1 MVEDGGRGKLRDARE
16 VIIVQIVKRV
26 KAAAPQERVLDARG
40 HQLAETHL
48 QIEVV
53 QTVQQAS
60 LGVVCEIA
68 QMVAVD
74 FAHGVVRQVHELT
87 GHAGFLGGA
96 VAPLQ
101 SGDDGG
107 VVFLAQL
114 PQPRLPRA
122 LHGAG
127 VRNVK
132 NIFQTRPAAT
142 AFPNQRDAGRA
153 GAHPAPHRA
162 VPQLHTGA
170 GCGVGTLGV
179 DQELFIKGVF
189 VEAGGRVKIL
199 FPATGALRHFTGF
212 LSCQLRYQ
220 P

>member
-16 VIIVQIVKRV
+16 VIVVQIVKRV

-74 FAHGVVRQVHELT
+74 LAHGVVRQVHELA
-87 GHAGFLGGA
+87 GHVGFLGRA

-101 SGDDGG
+101 SSDDGG
-107 VVFLAQL
+107 AVFLAQL
-114 PQPRLPRA
+114 PQPRLTRSA
-122 LHGAG
+122 HGAG
-127 VRNVK
+127 VRIVK
-132 NIFQTRPAAT
+132 HKFQLGAAIVT
-142 AFPNQRDAGRA
+142 LADHGDTLGVCP
-153 GAHPAPHRA
+153 HPPVHGL
-162 VPQLHTGA
+162 VPQLHRRA
-170 GCGVGTLGV
+170 GDCVRALRV
-179 DQELFIKGVF
+179 DQELV
-189 VEAGGRVKIL
+189 VK
-199 FPATGALRHFTGF
+199 
-212 LSCQLRYQ
+212 
-220 P
+220 